1 MGQLVFKSYNRS
13 LNYGMGMLP
22 SVPGV
27 GSHYQLTAYF
37 GYYSTVLLR
46 LL

>member
-13 LNYGMGMLP
+13 LDYGTGGLP
-22 SVPGV
+22 SLLGV

-37 GYYSTVLLR
+37 GYYSSVLLR